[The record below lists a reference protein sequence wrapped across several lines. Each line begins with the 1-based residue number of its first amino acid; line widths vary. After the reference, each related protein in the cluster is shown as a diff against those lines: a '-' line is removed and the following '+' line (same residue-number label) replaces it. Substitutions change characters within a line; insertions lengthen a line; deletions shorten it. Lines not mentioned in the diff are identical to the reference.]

1 MRITAF
7 SDDKRILDTSLEQLK
22 LINPKISQEDNK
34 VGSFTFTIY
43 PDHPYYNFIDKMKSI
58 ITVYEEGIS
67 EPLFRGRVYDE
78 KTGFY
83 NEKQVS
89 CEGELAF
96 LLDSIQRPYTFPDKE
111 KGQSGTPAELFIQY
125 INNHNSQVDETRQ
138 FKIGNIT
145 VTDPNNY
152 IVRSNSDYVSTWDE
166 LNAKLIDHLGGHLW
180 VRHESDGVYIDYLAD
195 FDVLS
200 NQMIEFGKNLLDLQK
215 NIKVDGFATALIPLG
230 AKLKDEEGNETGER
244 LTIKSVNNNVDYV
257 YNAEAVAQY
266 GYIFTTNTWDDVTL
280 ASNLKTKGQTYI
292 DNVAQFAASI
302 EVSAA
307 DLNGAT
313 IDGEVTSVNS
323 FRIGRYVKVN
333 TKPHSIENQKFII
346 SKLTRELLKPENT
359 KLTLGTTYK
368 TLTEK
373 QLSQAEQLNQYV
385 QTVSEQVKK
394 SGKGIKEIAEY
405 YLVTASSSGVTHDT
419 SGWITDIPT
428 MTTTNKYLWNYE
440 KITYTD
446 NSVDKQTP
454 KVIGVYGDS
463 GKNGSKGEN
472 GKDGVDGN
480 GIKSIVN
487 YYLATASSSG
497 VTTTTSGWSTTVQNV
512 TSSKKYLWNYEVVT
526 YTKGNPTITT
536 PCIIGAYGDTGAKG
550 DTGKGISSITEQY
563 YLSTSKDA
571 TTGGNWI
578 ESAPKWENGKYIWT
592 RSKIMY
598 TDNTTVYTTAVC
610 DSSWEAVNNLQIG
623 GRNLLLNSADLTK
636 WICEDKTTVAKDVD
650 GYFKVLTTQKTSWF
664 SIYQTVT
671 AVSAGQT
678 YMLSGYNKKGTKA
691 GYVVIR
697 YYKSGTANILLQQN
711 VSEGRFTIKFTIP
724 AEADSKI
731 TVYLGLQPTTSGD
744 YTYFKL
750 SKLELGNKATDWT
763 PAPEDVNSAI
773 GLNVSAV
780 DIYYYLSTSA
790 TGLAGGSWNTKA
802 PTWVNGKYIWQ
813 KTVTTLANGIKTETT
828 PVCITGANNT
838 AIQSNTEP
846 VDKTLMWLDT
856 STEPPILKR
865 WNGTAWVVVNDITN
879 TINLL
884 EQRFTADI
892 STSEKNIKQTL
903 TESYYT
909 KDATDSLVSSVSSS
923 WEHTAKG
930 FEMQFDNISKNLDD
944 VSNNADTRFQEI
956 SKYIRFVDG
965 NIVLGEAGSELI
977 LKIANDRI
985 SFLQNNTEVAY
996 FSNRKLYVTDGEYTN
1011 SLQLGKFAFIPR
1023 SNGNLSFKKIV
1034 D

>member
-1 MRITAF
+1 MIKKSLRAYIT
-7 SDDKRILDTSLEQLK
+7 LEQLK

-313 IDGEVTSVNS
+313 IDGEVASVNS

-394 SGKGIKEIAEY
+394 SGKGIKEIVEY

-526 YTKGNPTITT
+526 YTKGNPTTTT

-578 ESAPKWENGKYIWT
+578 ESAPKWENGMYIWT

-598 TDNTTVYTTAVC
+598 TDNTTIYTTAVC
-610 DSSWEAVNNLQIG
+610 DSSWEAVNDLQIG
-623 GRNLLLNSADLTK
+623 GRNLFQGTKEFVIQNVAGIDGVGSDIATEKYKGLTVRVKSSPWNFYRPTLILEAGRYVFSSYVKGTSKYKGDIRVQNVTESTTLNAKSFDIKSEWDRQSLTFKLTK
-636 WICEDKTTVAKDVD
+636 KANVK
-650 GYFKVLTTQKTSWF
+650 F
-664 SIYQTVT
+664 SLESTGSGEIYEC
-671 AVSAGQT
+671 GW
-678 YMLSGYNKKGTKA
+678 
-691 GYVVIR
+691 
-697 YYKSGTANILLQQN
+697 
-711 VSEGRFTIKFTIP
+711 
-724 AEADSKI
+724 
-731 TVYLGLQPTTSGD
+731 
-744 YTYFKL
+744 
-750 SKLELGNKATDWT
+750 KLELGNKATDWT

-856 STEPPILKR
+856 SAEPPILKR

-909 KDATDSLVSSVSSS
+909 KDSTDSLVSSVSSS

>member
-313 IDGEVTSVNS
+313 IDGEVASVNS

-394 SGKGIKEIAEY
+394 SGKGIKEIVEY

-472 GKDGVDGN
+472 GKDGN

-526 YTKGNPTITT
+526 YTKGNPTTTT

-578 ESAPKWENGKYIWT
+578 ESAPKWENGMYIWT

-598 TDNTTVYTTAVC
+598 TDNTTIYTTAVC
-610 DSSWEAVNNLQIG
+610 DSSWEAVNDLQIG
-623 GRNLLLNSADLTK
+623 GRNLFQGTKEFVIQNVAGIDGVGSDIATEKYKGLTVRVKSSPWNFYRPTLILEAGRYVFSSYVKGTSKYKGDIRVQNVTESTTLNAKSFDIKSEWDRQSLTFKLTK
-636 WICEDKTTVAKDVD
+636 KANVK
-650 GYFKVLTTQKTSWF
+650 F
-664 SIYQTVT
+664 SLESTGSGEIYEC
-671 AVSAGQT
+671 GW
-678 YMLSGYNKKGTKA
+678 
-691 GYVVIR
+691 
-697 YYKSGTANILLQQN
+697 
-711 VSEGRFTIKFTIP
+711 
-724 AEADSKI
+724 
-731 TVYLGLQPTTSGD
+731 
-744 YTYFKL
+744 
-750 SKLELGNKATDWT
+750 KLELGNKATDWT

-856 STEPPILKR
+856 SAEPPILKR

-930 FEMQFDNISKNLDD
+930 FEMQFDNISKNLGD

>member
-1 MRITAF
+1 M
-7 SDDKRILDTSLEQLK
+7 
-22 LINPKISQEDNK
+22 
-34 VGSFTFTIY
+34 
-43 PDHPYYNFIDKMKSI
+43 
-58 ITVYEEGIS
+58 
-67 EPLFRGRVYDE
+67 
-78 KTGFY
+78 
-83 NEKQVS
+83 
-89 CEGELAF
+89 
-96 LLDSIQRPYTFPDKE
+96 
-111 KGQSGTPAELFIQY
+111 
-125 INNHNSQVDETRQ
+125 
-138 FKIGNIT
+138 
-145 VTDPNNY
+145 
-152 IVRSNSDYVSTWDE
+152 
-166 LNAKLIDHLGGHLW
+166 
-180 VRHESDGVYIDYLAD
+180 
-195 FDVLS
+195 
-200 NQMIEFGKNLLDLQK
+200 
-215 NIKVDGFATALIPLG
+215 
-230 AKLKDEEGNETGER
+230 
-244 LTIKSVNNNVDYV
+244 
-257 YNAEAVAQY
+257 
-266 GYIFTTNTWDDVTL
+266 
-280 ASNLKTKGQTYI
+280 
-292 DNVAQFAASI
+292 
-302 EVSAA
+302 
-307 DLNGAT
+307 
-313 IDGEVTSVNS
+313 NS

-526 YTKGNPTITT
+526 YTKGNPTTTT

-623 GRNLLLNSADLTK
+623 GRNLFQGTKEFVIQNVTGIDGVGSSIATEKYKGLTVRVKSGPWNFYRPTLILEAGRYVFSSYVKGTSKYKGDIRVQNVTESTTLNAKSFDIKSEWDRQSLTFELTK
-636 WICEDKTTVAKDVD
+636 KANVK
-650 GYFKVLTTQKTSWF
+650 F
-664 SIYQTVT
+664 SLESTGSGEIYEC
-671 AVSAGQT
+671 GW
-678 YMLSGYNKKGTKA
+678 
-691 GYVVIR
+691 
-697 YYKSGTANILLQQN
+697 
-711 VSEGRFTIKFTIP
+711 
-724 AEADSKI
+724 
-731 TVYLGLQPTTSGD
+731 
-744 YTYFKL
+744 
-750 SKLELGNKATDWT
+750 KLELGDKATDWT

>member
-43 PDHPYYNFIDKMKSI
+43 PDHPYYNFIEKMKSI
-58 ITVYEEGIS
+58 IEVYEEGIS

-96 LLDSIQRPYTFPDKE
+96 LLDSIQRPYAFPDKE
-111 KGQSGTPAELFIQY
+111 KGQSGTPAELFTQY
-125 INNHNSQVDETRQ
+125 INNHNAQVDEARQ
-138 FKIGNIT
+138 FKVGNIT
-145 VTDPNNY
+145 VTDPNDY

-180 VRHESDGVYIDYLAD
+180 VRHEADGNYIDYLAD
-195 FDVLS
+195 FNVLS
-200 NQMIEFGKNLLDLQK
+200 NQTIDFGKNLLDLQK
-215 NIKVDGFATALIPLG
+215 RIKAESFATALIPLG
-230 AKLKDEEGNETGER
+230 AKLKDEQGNETSER
-244 LTIKSVNNNVDYV
+244 LTIKAVNNNVDYV
-257 YNAEAVAQY
+257 YNAEAVAKY
-266 GYIFTTNTWDDVTL
+266 GYIFTTNTWDDVTV
-280 ASNLKTKGQTYI
+280 ASNLKSKGQERI
-292 DNVAQFAASI
+292 DDMAQFTASI

-313 IDGEVTSVNS
+313 IDGEVADVNS

-333 TKPHSIENQKFII
+333 TKPHSIQNQNFIV
-346 SKLTRELLKPENT
+346 SKLSRELLKPENT

-368 TLTEK
+368 TLTER
-373 QLSQAEQLNQYV
+373 QLSQVEQLNQYV

-394 SGKGIKEIAEY
+394 SGKGIKEIVEY
-405 YLVTASSSGVTHDT
+405 YLVSASTSGVTHDT
-419 SGWITDIPT
+419 SGWTTDIPI
-428 MTTTNKYLWNYE
+428 MTTANKYLWNYE

-463 GKNGSKGEN
+463 GKNGSNGEN
-472 GKDGVDGN
+472 GKDGVDGK

-487 YYLATASSSG
+487 YYLATASLSG
-497 VTTTTSGWSTTVQNV
+497 VTTETSGWTTTVQNV

-526 YTKGNPTITT
+526 YTSGNPTITT
-536 PCIIGAYGDTGAKG
+536 PCIIGAYGDTGDKGAKG
-550 DTGKGISSITEQY
+550 DTGATGKGIKSTSITYQA
-563 YLSTSKDA
+563 STSG
-571 TTGGNWI
+571 TTVPGGTWSSTI
-578 ESAPKWENGKYIWT
+578 PAVSTGQYLWT
-592 RSKIMY
+592 KTVITY
-598 TDNTTVYTTAVC
+598 TDNTSSTAYSV
-610 DSSWEAVNNLQIG
+610 
-623 GRNLLLNSADLTK
+623 GR
-636 WICEDKTTVAKDVD
+636 
-650 GYFKVLTTQKTSWF
+650 
-664 SIYQTVT
+664 
-671 AVSAGQT
+671 
-678 YMLSGYNKKGTKA
+678 MGTN
-691 GYVVIR
+691 G
-697 YYKSGTANILLQQN
+697 
-711 VSEGRFTIKFTIP
+711 
-724 AEADSKI
+724 
-731 TVYLGLQPTTSGD
+731 
-744 YTYFKL
+744 
-750 SKLELGNKATDWT
+750 
-763 PAPEDVNSAI
+763 
-773 GLNVSAV
+773 
-780 DIYYYLSTSA
+780 
-790 TGLAGGSWNTKA
+790 
-802 PTWVNGKYIWQ
+802 VNGKD
-813 KTVTTLANGIKTETT
+813 V
-828 PVCITGANNT
+828 
-838 AIQSNTEP
+838 AIQSATEP
-846 VDKTLMWLDT
+846 TDKSYMWLDT

-865 WNGTAWVVVNDITN
+865 WNGTAWVVVNDMSDTIT
-879 TINLL
+879 LL

-892 STSEKNIKQTL
+892 STSEKSIKQTM

-909 KDATDSLVSSVSSS
+909 KDATDKLVNSVSSS
-923 WEHTAKG
+923 LEHTANG
-930 FEMQFDNISKNLDD
+930 FEMQFNNITKNLDD

-965 NIVLGEAGSELI
+965 NIVLGEAGSELV

-1023 SNGNLSFKKIV
+1023 TNGNLSFKKIV

>member
-67 EPLFRGRVYDE
+67 EPLFRGRLYDE

-313 IDGEVTSVNS
+313 IDGEVASVNS

-526 YTKGNPTITT
+526 YTKGNPTTTT

-623 GRNLLLNSADLTK
+623 GRNLFQGTKEFVIQNVTGIDGVGSSIATEKYKGLTVRVKSGPWNFYRPTLILEAGRYVFSSYVKGTSKYKGDIRVQNVTESTTLNAKSFDIKSEWDRQSLTFELTK
-636 WICEDKTTVAKDVD
+636 KANVK
-650 GYFKVLTTQKTSWF
+650 F
-664 SIYQTVT
+664 SLESTGSGEIYEC
-671 AVSAGQT
+671 GW
-678 YMLSGYNKKGTKA
+678 
-691 GYVVIR
+691 
-697 YYKSGTANILLQQN
+697 
-711 VSEGRFTIKFTIP
+711 
-724 AEADSKI
+724 
-731 TVYLGLQPTTSGD
+731 
-744 YTYFKL
+744 
-750 SKLELGNKATDWT
+750 KLELGDKATDWT

-930 FEMQFDNISKNLDD
+930 FEMQFDNISKNLGD

>member
-313 IDGEVTSVNS
+313 IDGEVASVNS

-526 YTKGNPTITT
+526 YTKGNPTTTT

-623 GRNLLLNSADLTK
+623 GRNLFQGTKEFVIQNVTGIDGVGSSIATEKYKGLTVRVKSGPWNFYRPTLILEAGRYVFSSYVKGTSKYKGDIRVQNVTESTTLNAKSFDIKSEWDRQSLTFELTK
-636 WICEDKTTVAKDVD
+636 KANVK
-650 GYFKVLTTQKTSWF
+650 F
-664 SIYQTVT
+664 SLESTGSGEIYEC
-671 AVSAGQT
+671 GW
-678 YMLSGYNKKGTKA
+678 
-691 GYVVIR
+691 
-697 YYKSGTANILLQQN
+697 
-711 VSEGRFTIKFTIP
+711 
-724 AEADSKI
+724 
-731 TVYLGLQPTTSGD
+731 
-744 YTYFKL
+744 
-750 SKLELGNKATDWT
+750 KLELGDKATDWT

-892 STSEKNIKQTL
+892 SKSEKNIKQTL

>member
-313 IDGEVTSVNS
+313 IDGEVASVNS

-394 SGKGIKEIAEY
+394 SGKGIKEIVEY

-472 GKDGVDGN
+472 GKDGN

-526 YTKGNPTITT
+526 YTKGNPTTTT

-578 ESAPKWENGKYIWT
+578 ESAPKWENGMYIWT

-598 TDNTTVYTTAVC
+598 TDNTTIYTTAVC
-610 DSSWEAVNNLQIG
+610 DSSWEAVNDLQIG
-623 GRNLLLNSADLTK
+623 GRNLFQGTKEFVIQNVAGIDGVGSDIATEKYKGLTVRVKSSPWNFYRPTLILEAGRYVFSSYVKGTSKYKGDIRVQNVTESTTLNAKSFDIKSEWDRQSLTFKLTK
-636 WICEDKTTVAKDVD
+636 KANVK
-650 GYFKVLTTQKTSWF
+650 F
-664 SIYQTVT
+664 SLESTGSGEIYEC
-671 AVSAGQT
+671 GW
-678 YMLSGYNKKGTKA
+678 
-691 GYVVIR
+691 
-697 YYKSGTANILLQQN
+697 
-711 VSEGRFTIKFTIP
+711 
-724 AEADSKI
+724 
-731 TVYLGLQPTTSGD
+731 
-744 YTYFKL
+744 
-750 SKLELGNKATDWT
+750 KLELGNKATDWT

-856 STEPPILKR
+856 SAEPPILKR

-930 FEMQFDNISKNLDD
+930 FEMQFDNISKNLGD

-996 FSNRKLYVTDGEYTN
+996 FSNRKLYVTDG
-1011 SLQLGKFAFIPR
+1011 
-1023 SNGNLSFKKIV
+1023 
-1034 D
+1034 

>member
-313 IDGEVTSVNS
+313 IDGEVASVNS

-526 YTKGNPTITT
+526 YTKGNPTTTT

-623 GRNLLLNSADLTK
+623 GRNLFQGTKEFVIQNVTGIDGVGSSIATEKYKGLTVRVKSGPWNFYRPTLILEAGRYVFSSYVKGTSKYKGDIRVQNVTESTTLNAKSFDIKSEWDRQSLTFELTK
-636 WICEDKTTVAKDVD
+636 KANVK
-650 GYFKVLTTQKTSWF
+650 F
-664 SIYQTVT
+664 SLESTGSGEIYEC
-671 AVSAGQT
+671 GW
-678 YMLSGYNKKGTKA
+678 
-691 GYVVIR
+691 
-697 YYKSGTANILLQQN
+697 
-711 VSEGRFTIKFTIP
+711 
-724 AEADSKI
+724 
-731 TVYLGLQPTTSGD
+731 
-744 YTYFKL
+744 
-750 SKLELGNKATDWT
+750 KLELGDKATDWT

-856 STEPPILKR
+856 SAEPPILKR

>member
-280 ASNLKTKGQTYI
+280 ASNLKTKGQAYI

-313 IDGEVTSVNS
+313 IDGEVASVNS

-526 YTKGNPTITT
+526 YTKGNPTTTT

-571 TTGGNWI
+571 TTCGNWI

-598 TDNTTVYTTAVC
+598 TDNTTIYTTAVC
-610 DSSWEAVNNLQIG
+610 DSSWEAVNDLQIG
-623 GRNLLLNSADLTK
+623 GRNLFQGTKKFVIQNLAGIDGVGSGIATEKYKGLTVRVKTSPWNFYRPTLTLEAGRYVFSSYVKGTSKYKGDIQVQNVTESTTLNAKSFDIKSEWDRQSLTFELTK
-636 WICEDKTTVAKDVD
+636 KANVK
-650 GYFKVLTTQKTSWF
+650 F
-664 SIYQTVT
+664 SLESTGSGEIYEC
-671 AVSAGQT
+671 GW
-678 YMLSGYNKKGTKA
+678 
-691 GYVVIR
+691 
-697 YYKSGTANILLQQN
+697 
-711 VSEGRFTIKFTIP
+711 
-724 AEADSKI
+724 
-731 TVYLGLQPTTSGD
+731 
-744 YTYFKL
+744 
-750 SKLELGNKATDWT
+750 KLELGDKATDWT

-909 KDATDSLVSSVSSS
+909 KDATDSLVSSVGSS

>member
-1 MRITAF
+1 M
-7 SDDKRILDTSLEQLK
+7 
-22 LINPKISQEDNK
+22 
-34 VGSFTFTIY
+34 
-43 PDHPYYNFIDKMKSI
+43 
-58 ITVYEEGIS
+58 
-67 EPLFRGRVYDE
+67 
-78 KTGFY
+78 
-83 NEKQVS
+83 
-89 CEGELAF
+89 
-96 LLDSIQRPYTFPDKE
+96 
-111 KGQSGTPAELFIQY
+111 
-125 INNHNSQVDETRQ
+125 
-138 FKIGNIT
+138 
-145 VTDPNNY
+145 
-152 IVRSNSDYVSTWDE
+152 
-166 LNAKLIDHLGGHLW
+166 
-180 VRHESDGVYIDYLAD
+180 
-195 FDVLS
+195 
-200 NQMIEFGKNLLDLQK
+200 
-215 NIKVDGFATALIPLG
+215 
-230 AKLKDEEGNETGER
+230 
-244 LTIKSVNNNVDYV
+244 
-257 YNAEAVAQY
+257 
-266 GYIFTTNTWDDVTL
+266 
-280 ASNLKTKGQTYI
+280 
-292 DNVAQFAASI
+292 
-302 EVSAA
+302 
-307 DLNGAT
+307 
-313 IDGEVTSVNS
+313 
-323 FRIGRYVKVN
+323 
-333 TKPHSIENQKFII
+333 
-346 SKLTRELLKPENT
+346 
-359 KLTLGTTYK
+359 
-368 TLTEK
+368 
-373 QLSQAEQLNQYV
+373 
-385 QTVSEQVKK
+385 
-394 SGKGIKEIAEY
+394 
-405 YLVTASSSGVTHDT
+405 
-419 SGWITDIPT
+419 
-428 MTTTNKYLWNYE
+428 
-440 KITYTD
+440 
-446 NSVDKQTP
+446 
-454 KVIGVYGDS
+454 
-463 GKNGSKGEN
+463 
-472 GKDGVDGN
+472 
-480 GIKSIVN
+480 
-487 YYLATASSSG
+487 
-497 VTTTTSGWSTTVQNV
+497 TTTTSGWSTTVQNV

-526 YTKGNPTITT
+526 YTKGNPTTTT

-598 TDNTTVYTTAVC
+598 TDNTTIYTTAVC
-610 DSSWEAVNNLQIG
+610 DSSWEAVNDLQIG
-623 GRNLLLNSADLTK
+623 GRNLLLNTADLTK
-636 WICEDKTTVAKDVD
+636 WTCEDKTTVVKDVD
-650 GYFKVLTTQKTSWF
+650 GFFKILTTQKTSWF

-711 VSEGRFTIKFTIP
+711 VSAGRFTIKFTVP
-724 AEADSKI
+724 AGADSKI
-731 TVYLGLQPTTSGD
+731 NVYLGLQPTASGD

-750 SKLELGNKATDWT
+750 PKLELGDKATDWM

-856 STEPPILKR
+856 SAEPPILKR

>member
-313 IDGEVTSVNS
+313 IDGEVASVNS

-526 YTKGNPTITT
+526 YTKGNPTTTT

-610 DSSWEAVNNLQIG
+610 DYSWEAVNNLQIG
-623 GRNLLLNSADLTK
+623 GRNLFQGTKEFVIQNVTGIDGVGSSIATEKYKGLTVRVKSGPWNFYRPTLILEAGRYVFSSYVKGTSKYKGDIRVQNVTESTTLNAKSFDIKSEWDRQSLTFELTK
-636 WICEDKTTVAKDVD
+636 KANVK
-650 GYFKVLTTQKTSWF
+650 F
-664 SIYQTVT
+664 SLESTGSGEIYEC
-671 AVSAGQT
+671 GW
-678 YMLSGYNKKGTKA
+678 
-691 GYVVIR
+691 
-697 YYKSGTANILLQQN
+697 
-711 VSEGRFTIKFTIP
+711 
-724 AEADSKI
+724 
-731 TVYLGLQPTTSGD
+731 
-744 YTYFKL
+744 
-750 SKLELGNKATDWT
+750 KLELGDKATDWT

-909 KDATDSLVSSVSSS
+909 KDATDSLVSSVGSS

>member
-313 IDGEVTSVNS
+313 IDGEVASVNS

-526 YTKGNPTITT
+526 YTKGNPTTTT

-623 GRNLLLNSADLTK
+623 GRNLFQGTKEFVIQNVTGIDGVGSSIATEKYKGLTVRVKSGPWNFYRPTLILEAGRYVFSSYVKGTSKYKGDIRVQNVTESTTLNAKSFDIKSEWDRQSLTFELTK
-636 WICEDKTTVAKDVD
+636 KANVK
-650 GYFKVLTTQKTSWF
+650 F
-664 SIYQTVT
+664 SLESTGSGEIYEC
-671 AVSAGQT
+671 GW
-678 YMLSGYNKKGTKA
+678 
-691 GYVVIR
+691 
-697 YYKSGTANILLQQN
+697 
-711 VSEGRFTIKFTIP
+711 
-724 AEADSKI
+724 
-731 TVYLGLQPTTSGD
+731 
-744 YTYFKL
+744 
-750 SKLELGNKATDWT
+750 KLELGDKATDWT

>member
-1 MRITAF
+1 M
-7 SDDKRILDTSLEQLK
+7 
-22 LINPKISQEDNK
+22 
-34 VGSFTFTIY
+34 
-43 PDHPYYNFIDKMKSI
+43 
-58 ITVYEEGIS
+58 
-67 EPLFRGRVYDE
+67 
-78 KTGFY
+78 
-83 NEKQVS
+83 
-89 CEGELAF
+89 
-96 LLDSIQRPYTFPDKE
+96 
-111 KGQSGTPAELFIQY
+111 
-125 INNHNSQVDETRQ
+125 
-138 FKIGNIT
+138 
-145 VTDPNNY
+145 
-152 IVRSNSDYVSTWDE
+152 
-166 LNAKLIDHLGGHLW
+166 
-180 VRHESDGVYIDYLAD
+180 
-195 FDVLS
+195 
-200 NQMIEFGKNLLDLQK
+200 
-215 NIKVDGFATALIPLG
+215 
-230 AKLKDEEGNETGER
+230 
-244 LTIKSVNNNVDYV
+244 
-257 YNAEAVAQY
+257 
-266 GYIFTTNTWDDVTL
+266 
-280 ASNLKTKGQTYI
+280 
-292 DNVAQFAASI
+292 AQFAASI

-313 IDGEVTSVNS
+313 IDGEVASVNS

-394 SGKGIKEIAEY
+394 SGKGIKEIVEY

-526 YTKGNPTITT
+526 YTKGNPTTTT

-623 GRNLLLNSADLTK
+623 GRNLLLNTADLTK
-636 WICEDKTTVAKDVD
+636 WHREGNVTVIKDSN
-650 GYFKVLTTQKTSWF
+650 GYFKVSTTNTSSWW
-664 SIYQTVT
+664 STYWYITSAT
-671 AVSAGQT
+671 AGQT
-678 YMLSGYNKKGTKA
+678 YTLSGYSKKGTKV
-691 GYVVIR
+691 GHVVVR
-697 YYKSGTANILLQQN
+697 YYKSGANNILLQKD
-711 VSEGRFTIKFTIP
+711 VSEGYFTIKFTVP
-724 AEADSKI
+724 SGAETI
-731 TVYLGLQPTTSGD
+731 TVYLGLSPTASGD

-750 SKLELGNKATDWT
+750 PKLELGDKATDWT

-856 STEPPILKR
+856 SAEPPILKR

-930 FEMQFDNISKNLDD
+930 FEMQFDNISKNLGD

>member
-96 LLDSIQRPYTFPDKE
+96 LLDSIQRPYIFPDKE

-180 VRHESDGVYIDYLAD
+180 VRHESEGVYIDYLAD

-313 IDGEVTSVNS
+313 IDGEVASVNS

-394 SGKGIKEIAEY
+394 SGKGIKEIVEY

-472 GKDGVDGN
+472 GKDGN

-526 YTKGNPTITT
+526 YTKGNPTTTT

-578 ESAPKWENGKYIWT
+578 ESAPKWENGMYIWT

-598 TDNTTVYTTAVC
+598 TDNTTIYTTAVC
-610 DSSWEAVNNLQIG
+610 DSSWEAVNDLQIG
-623 GRNLLLNSADLTK
+623 GRNLFQGTKEFVIQNVAGIDGVGSDIATEKYKGLTVRVKSSPWNFYRPTLILEAGRYVFSSYVKGTSKYKGDIRVQNVTESTTLNAKSFDIKSEWDRQSLTFKLTK
-636 WICEDKTTVAKDVD
+636 KANVK
-650 GYFKVLTTQKTSWF
+650 F
-664 SIYQTVT
+664 SLESTGSGEIYEC
-671 AVSAGQT
+671 GW
-678 YMLSGYNKKGTKA
+678 
-691 GYVVIR
+691 
-697 YYKSGTANILLQQN
+697 
-711 VSEGRFTIKFTIP
+711 
-724 AEADSKI
+724 
-731 TVYLGLQPTTSGD
+731 
-744 YTYFKL
+744 
-750 SKLELGNKATDWT
+750 KLELGNKATDWT

-856 STEPPILKR
+856 SAEPPILKR

>member
-280 ASNLKTKGQTYI
+280 ASNLKTKGQAYI

-313 IDGEVTSVNS
+313 IDGEVASVNS

-526 YTKGNPTITT
+526 YTKGNPTTTT

-571 TTGGNWI
+571 TTCGNWI

-598 TDNTTVYTTAVC
+598 TDNTTIYTTAVC
-610 DSSWEAVNNLQIG
+610 DSSWEAVNDLQIG
-623 GRNLLLNSADLTK
+623 GRNLFQGTKKFVIQNVAGIDGVGSGIATEKYKGLTVRVKTSPWNFYRPTLTLEAGRYVFSSYVKGTSKYKGDIQVQNVTESTTLNAKSFDIKSEWDRQSLTFELTK
-636 WICEDKTTVAKDVD
+636 KANVK
-650 GYFKVLTTQKTSWF
+650 F
-664 SIYQTVT
+664 SLESTGSGEIYEC
-671 AVSAGQT
+671 GW
-678 YMLSGYNKKGTKA
+678 
-691 GYVVIR
+691 
-697 YYKSGTANILLQQN
+697 
-711 VSEGRFTIKFTIP
+711 
-724 AEADSKI
+724 
-731 TVYLGLQPTTSGD
+731 
-744 YTYFKL
+744 
-750 SKLELGNKATDWT
+750 KLELGNKATDWT

>member
-313 IDGEVTSVNS
+313 IDGEVASVNS

-526 YTKGNPTITT
+526 YTKGNPTTTT

-610 DSSWEAVNNLQIG
+610 DYSWEAVNNLQIG
-623 GRNLLLNSADLTK
+623 GRNLFQGTKEFVIQNVTGIDGVGSSIATEKYKGLTVRVKSGPWNFYRPTLILEAGRYVFSSYVKGTSKYKGDIRVQNVTESTTLNAKSFDIKSEWDRQSLTFELTK
-636 WICEDKTTVAKDVD
+636 KANVK
-650 GYFKVLTTQKTSWF
+650 F
-664 SIYQTVT
+664 SLESTGSGEIYEC
-671 AVSAGQT
+671 GW
-678 YMLSGYNKKGTKA
+678 
-691 GYVVIR
+691 
-697 YYKSGTANILLQQN
+697 
-711 VSEGRFTIKFTIP
+711 
-724 AEADSKI
+724 
-731 TVYLGLQPTTSGD
+731 
-744 YTYFKL
+744 
-750 SKLELGNKATDWT
+750 KLELGDKATDWT

-790 TGLAGGSWNTKA
+790 TGLVGGSWNTKA

-909 KDATDSLVSSVSSS
+909 KDATDSLVSSVGSS

>member
-313 IDGEVTSVNS
+313 IDGEVASVNS

-526 YTKGNPTITT
+526 YTKGNPTTTT

-623 GRNLLLNSADLTK
+623 GRNLFQGTKEFVIQNVTGIDGVGSSIATEKYKGLTVRVKSGPWNFYRPTLILEAGRYVFSSYVKGTSKYKGDIRVQNVTESTTLNAKSFDIKSEWDRQSLTFELTK
-636 WICEDKTTVAKDVD
+636 KANVK
-650 GYFKVLTTQKTSWF
+650 F
-664 SIYQTVT
+664 SLESTGSGEIYEC
-671 AVSAGQT
+671 GW
-678 YMLSGYNKKGTKA
+678 
-691 GYVVIR
+691 
-697 YYKSGTANILLQQN
+697 
-711 VSEGRFTIKFTIP
+711 
-724 AEADSKI
+724 
-731 TVYLGLQPTTSGD
+731 
-744 YTYFKL
+744 
-750 SKLELGNKATDWT
+750 KLELGDKATDWT

-846 VDKTLMWLDT
+846 ADKTLMWLDT

-956 SKYIRFVDG
+956 SKYIRFVDR
-965 NIVLGEAGSELI
+965 NTVLGEAGSELI